1 MAGALAQLALPCVMT
16 TAAFLLH
23 ANLLKWIISSHR
35 LLVLAEIQGKL
46 KAWLWLPCDAAGI
59 EPSCVG
65 VRDP

>member
-1 MAGALAQLALPCVMT
+1 MAGALAQLALPCAVT
-16 TAAFLLH
+16 TVAFLLH
-23 ANLLKWIISSHR
+23 ENLLKWIISSRR

-46 KAWLWLPCDAAGI
+46 KAWLWLPCDAARP